1 MPTTTT
7 GWTPS
12 RRLALRAVALAH
24 RAGMAVR
31 LSNHTEP
38 LGAWDGKEPLG
49 VHWSPLG
56 WLAEQGLVERLG
68 RNYPDNERFL
78 PTSEGVREARRL
90 HADLFPG
97 STR

>member
-1 MPTTTT
+1 MPTTT

-24 RAGMAVR
+24 RAGMPVR
-31 LSNHTEP
+31 LSNATDP
-38 LGAWDGKEPLG
+38 LGAWAGAAPLG
-49 VHWSPLG
+49 VHWRPLG
-56 WLAEQGLVERLG
+56 WLNEQGLVERLG
-68 RNYPDNERFL
+68 GVYPANEQFL

-90 HADLFPG
+90 HPDLFPG